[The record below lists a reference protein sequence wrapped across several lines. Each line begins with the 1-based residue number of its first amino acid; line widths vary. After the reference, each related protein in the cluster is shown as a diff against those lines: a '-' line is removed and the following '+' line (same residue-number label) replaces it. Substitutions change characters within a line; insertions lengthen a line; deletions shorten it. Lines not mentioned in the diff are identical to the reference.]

1 MKKLFLLVCTF
12 TLFLAFYPKPDQVSV
27 EISID
32 TPMEFVEVTCPI
44 DGFILWNQK
53 QDTLFTTGNGKFK
66 QTYLLSQ
73 ASPFRIKIGKLRFR
87 ALLEPGQHYDIKLE
101 GQQLLFSGKNAA
113 GLTLF
118 SQLKRPGYTF
128 TENTKF
134 AQDSTAAQITEK
146 IGKLIQ
152 QEKAEFQQLKAQ
164 GSITKEFMEL
174 AFRDI
179 DYYYAKKILDIILS
193 KESKDEPLEASLVAL
208 MDRTIKENPVQLSGF
223 IPEDWDYYADNV
235 IIYKKTYELKQAGKI
250 TSEKLDALFEAGE
263 LHNWRLPLINDQLSG
278 QTKEH
283 YLAFYLYDRA
293 VQSRFEKSLVGIF
306 NSFKQEFPESS
317 FTPYIKPLID
327 KIITYHERI
336 EAPLSDKV
344 KILDGSTITDFD
356 QLREQLK
363 GQAYYVDLWATWC
376 SPCKREFKHNM
387 TIDPLLKK
395 AGYEKL
401 YISIDKATARDKW
414 IDNIKYFDLKGTHL
428 LASQAFVE
436 DFASHHSLQK
446 EMLIIPQ
453 YLIVNQE
460 GEVVSRDAPKPSQ
473 SGQLGAALDSSRR

>member
-1 MKKLFLLVCTF
+1 MKKLFLLACALI
-12 TLFLAFYPKPDQVSV
+12 TLLAFYPKSDQVSI
-27 EISID
+27 EISVEN
-32 TPMEFVEVTCPI
+32 PMESVEVTCPI

-53 QDTLFTTGNGKFK
+53 QDTLTTEGNGKFK
-66 QTYLLSQ
+66 QTYTLSQ

-87 ALLEPGQHYDIKLE
+87 TLFEPGQRYDIKLE

-134 AQDSTAAQITEK
+134 AQDTTAVQITEK
-146 IGKLIQ
+146 IGALIQ
-152 QEKAEFQQLKAQ
+152 QEKEQFRQLKAQ
-164 GSITKEFMEL
+164 GSITKEFLEL

-179 DYYYAKKILDIILS
+179 DYYYAKKILNIILS
-193 KESKDEPLEASLVAL
+193 KETKNKPLEASLVAL
-208 MDRTIKENPVQLSGF
+208 MDKTIAENPVQLSGF
-223 IPEDWDYYADNV
+223 IPEDWDYYADDV
-235 IIYKKTYELKQAGKI
+235 IIYKKTYELKQAGK
-250 TSEKLDALFEAGE
+250 TSSEKLDELFETGE
-263 LHNWRLPLINDQLSG
+263 LHNWRLSIINDQITG
-278 QTKEH
+278 KTKER
-283 YLAFYLYDRA
+283 YMAFYLYDRA

-306 NSFKQEFPESS
+306 EHFEQEFPESP
-317 FTPYIKPLID
+317 FTPYIKPLIE

-376 SPCKREFKHNM
+376 SPCKKEFQHNM
-387 TIDPLLKK
+387 AIDPVLKN

-401 YISIDKATARDKW
+401 YISIDKASAREKW
-414 IDNIKYFDLKGTHL
+414 INNIKYFDLKGTHL
-428 LASQAFVE
+428 LASKEFVAN
-436 DFASHHSLQK
+436 FATYHSLQK

-453 YLIVNQE
+453 YLIVDQE
-460 GEVVSRDAPKPSQ
+460 GKVVSRDAPKPSESNQ
-473 SGQLGAALDSSRR
+473 LKAALGASR